1 MHGTEPI
8 ACRRQ
13 SVIVFSDV
21 PYGDTRAV
29 GGILLCSERRRIQ
42 AVQHVCRCLALLSPL
57 SQTHTERQR
66 NSDSDSN
73 EPLTC
78 SITLWTCRRHA
89 PISTRAV
96 LDYYLCFLLRSASRT
111 SSGGTRPA
119 RLFSIYRERLN
130 VSVYLRRDGRAA
142 LPTTRSVSDISSS
155 PSTPASGASHYSFT
169 TPNIVTTG
177 RTRVIHIMARISVIM
192 FHPW

>member
-57 SQTHTERQR
+57 SQTHTE
-66 NSDSDSN
+66 NDSETVIQIQMN
-73 EPLTC
+73 
-78 SITLWTCRRHA
+78 H
-89 PISTRAV
+89 V
-96 LDYYLCFLLRSASRT
+96 LV
-111 SSGGTRPA
+111 P
-119 RLFSIYRERLN
+119 
-130 VSVYLRRDGRAA
+130 
-142 LPTTRSVSDISSS
+142 
-155 PSTPASGASHYSFT
+155 
-169 TPNIVTTG
+169 
-177 RTRVIHIMARISVIM
+177 
-192 FHPW
+192 